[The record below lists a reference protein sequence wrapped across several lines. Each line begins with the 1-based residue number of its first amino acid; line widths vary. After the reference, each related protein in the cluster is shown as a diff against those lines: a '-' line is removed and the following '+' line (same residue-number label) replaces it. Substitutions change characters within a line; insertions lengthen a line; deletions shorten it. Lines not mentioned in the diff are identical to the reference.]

1 MEIKDQL
8 LIESFSNVR
17 PRVVKDLII
26 ESIDN
31 NPVLAT
37 IEFPCLP
44 LDVKTGNGRSY
55 PTQVIA
61 PASAEANRKIS
72 NKEITLW
79 CTADGHPDEEVP
91 EPADSS
97 HIVAHSWIEE
107 GYLWSRAYVIDTSR
121 GRDFLSLIKLCEN
134 GIATGI
140 GFSVRGTGAVNNGAV
155 TKYEYLGC
163 DAVGIPSTGLQAKPI
178 RINQPMIERVSESKE
193 EKNDKTII
201 ESTGVKPMSN
211 QTTEFGNIK
220 TLIKESISKISKT
233 KNLLEATSIV
243 TRTEAK
249 LEECKTLNLTEG
261 LMSVHTL
268 LEEWEDT
275 KKSVEKSLRPVEECN
290 TSIKEDSE
298 GGDDD
303 TSELSESLKLTTKA
317 LEESLLKNK
326 NLKKS
331 HSNEIKK
338 LQESL
343 DQKNLELA
351 KLASKTNIYKS
362 SSETNSRNFEK
373 LKESKSSEISKIEET
388 LEKVSMERDSL
399 IKENRE
405 LVDYS
410 AAAKMAVTELAAR
423 YYNKD

>member
-44 LDVKTGNGRSY
+44 LDIKTGNGRSY

-61 PASAEANRKIS
+61 PASAESNRKIS
-72 NKEITLW
+72 NKEKTLW
-79 CTADGHPDEEVP
+79 CTAGGHPGEEVP
-91 EPADSS
+91 EPTDSS
-97 HIVAHSWIEE
+97 HIVVYSWIEE
-107 GYLWSRAYVIDTSR
+107 GYLWSRAYVIDTSQ

-140 GFSVRGTGAVNNGAV
+140 GFSVRGTGAVSNGVV

-178 RINQPMIERVSESKE
+178 RISQPIVERVSESKE
-193 EKNDKTII
+193 EKNDQKII
-201 ESTGVKPMSN
+201 ESTGVKPMSSL
-211 QTTEFGNIK
+211 TTEFGNIK
-220 TLIKESISKISKT
+220 SLIKESIAKISKT

-290 TSIKEDSE
+290 TSVKENYESDE
-298 GGDDD
+298 
-303 TSELSESLKLTTKA
+303 TKELSESLKITTQA

-326 NLKKS
+326 NLKIS

-351 KLASKTNIYKS
+351 KLASKNNIYKS

-373 LKESKSSEISKIEET
+373 LKESKSSEMSKIEEK
-388 LEKVSMERDSL
+388 LEKVLIERDSL

-423 YYNKD
+423 YYDKD